1 MKILYYGGQKS
12 GKSLLAEKM
21 TIKLSKDKKPY
32 YIATYNNIYDDKEMH
47 QRILTHKT
55 QRQDNFITIEEP
67 YDLNKVIED
76 NNYYLVDCISMW
88 ILNSL
93 NKPLDTILDEL
104 NTLLIR
110 EDISVVFVLND
121 VNSGVIPMDRESREY
136 VDRCGII
143 GQKIASMSDKV
154 YSVTLGIARE
164 LK

>member
-12 GKSLLAEKM
+12 GKSLLAEEM

-32 YIATYNNIYDDKEMH
+32 YIATYNNIYNDKEMH
-47 QRILTHKT
+47 QRILAHKT
-55 QRQDNFITIEEP
+55 QRQDSFITIEEP
-67 YDLNKVIED
+67 FDLDSVIKEG
-76 NNYYLVDCISMW
+76 NYYLVDCISMW

-93 NKPLDTILDEL
+93 DRPLDTLLDEL
-104 NTLLIR
+104 DRLLSR
-110 EDISVVFVLND
+110 DISVVFVLND
-121 VNSGVIPMDRESREY
+121 VSSGVIPMDRESREY

>member
-12 GKSLLAEKM
+12 GKSLLAEEM

-47 QRILTHKT
+47 QRILTHKN
-55 QRQDNFITIEEP
+55 QRKDSFITIEEP
-67 YDLNKVIED
+67 FDLDSVIKEG
-76 NNYYLVDCISMW
+76 NYYLVDCISMW

-93 NKPLDTILDEL
+93 DRPLDTLLDEL
-104 NTLLIR
+104 DRLLSR
-110 EDISVVFVLND
+110 DISVVFVLND
-121 VNSGVIPMDRESREY
+121 VSSGVIPMDRESREY